1 MKEDKRIL
9 NNDDIK
15 KILKFV
21 LMDDKEFYTKLCS
34 GISVEEY
41 EEFCKEFPEAKEIDR
56 SVLGRKH
63 DV

>member
-1 MKEDKRIL
+1 
-9 NNDDIK
+9 
-15 KILKFV
+15 
-21 LMDDKEFYTKLCS
+21 MDDKEFYTKLCS